1 MERAIE
7 GMRCMHIICV
17 RAALPLGL
25 VDVKVCVVDD
35 IHSGFKLVM
44 RKYNRK

>member
-7 GMRCMHIICV
+7 GMRCMYMICV

-25 VDVKVCVVDD
+25 VDVKVCAVDD
-35 IHSGFKLVM
+35 IHSGFRFVM
-44 RKYNRK
+44 RKYTRK